1 MIQEKKKT
9 PYPII
14 LLMVTAVI
22 VAACTPV
29 PPATPP
35 SPTAEAA
42 TNALP
47 TPTALPAASPTP
59 STTEGET
66 PMPANNQAATKE
78 IPIRVI
84 IGDTVLTAR
93 LWDNAT
99 ARDLI
104 AQLPLT
110 LPFSDY
116 GRQEKLA
123 TLPRKL
129 SMEGAPA
136 GDDPRPR
143 EIGYY
148 APAGVIVFYD
158 KDVGYFSGI
167 VRLGQFDGD
176 MNALTSQ
183 TSDFVARIEFAD

>member
-1 MIQEKKKT
+1 
-9 PYPII
+9 
-14 LLMVTAVI
+14 
-22 VAACTPV
+22 
-29 PPATPP
+29 
-35 SPTAEAA
+35 
-42 TNALP
+42 
-47 TPTALPAASPTP
+47 
-59 STTEGET
+59 
-66 PMPANNQAATKE
+66 MPANNQAATKE

-93 LWDNAT
+93 LWDNVT

-129 SMEGAPA
+129 SMDGAPA
-136 GDDPRPR
+136 GDDPLPG

-148 APAGVIVFYD
+148 APAGVIVLYYE
-158 KDVGYFSGI
+158 DVGYFTGI
-167 VRLGQFDGD
+167 VRLGQFDGGIG
-176 MNALTSQ
+176 AITSQ
-183 TSDFVARIEFAD
+183 TSDFTARIELAE

>member
-9 PYPII
+9 PCPII
-14 LLMVTAVI
+14 LLMVTVVI

-29 PPATPP
+29 PPATPLL
-35 SPTAEAA
+35 PTAEAA

-47 TPTALPAASPTP
+47 TPTALSAASPTP
-59 STTEGET
+59 PTTEGET
-66 PMPANNQAATKE
+66 PMPANNQAATTE
-78 IPIRVI
+78 TLIRVN
-84 IGDTVLTAR
+84 IGDTILTAR

-104 AQLPLT
+104 TQLPLT

-116 GRQEKLA
+116 GSQEKLA

-148 APAGVIVFYD
+148 APAGVIVFYYE
-158 KDVGYFSGI
+158 DVGYFSGI

-176 MNALTSQ
+176 MNAITSQ
-183 TSDFVARIEFAD
+183 TSDFTARIELAE